1 MASNTEKGSF
11 YCVMALVLFA
21 CAGVCEG
28 AEETRTKSM
37 HFGMLYPNGVDMV
50 GYTIEDKL
58 NDNFYRYYTFG
69 FPSFASIGISY
80 YKNYAGDGL
89 TASIGTG
96 VGFLNQVNG
105 SVAYQWQIQQSKES
119 AFIKLGIGYAASLV
133 FNGAIPVLSYEQRF
147 H

>member
-1 MASNTEKGSF
+1 MKFINKGGF
-11 YCVMALVLFA
+11 YCFLTLIIYAGAGA
-21 CAGVCEG
+21 C
-28 AEETRTKSM
+28 EELDGTRSKSM

-58 NDNFYRYYTFG
+58 SDNLYRYYTFG
-69 FPSFASIGISY
+69 FPSLASIGISY

-89 TASIGTG
+89 AASIGTG

-105 SVAYQWQIQQSKES
+105 SVAYQWQVQQSKES